1 MREYELGGRMSARLD
16 PYRPDVPLAM
26 LIGGDWL
33 MSDDAFEAIDPST
46 GESWASIP
54 EARPADVDA
63 AVEAARR
70 ALPSWR
76 ATSPETRQ
84 EVLWRI
90 ADRIESSDIDI
101 PLLLATENGR
111 PIREAAIA
119 DIPASAA
126 IYRFFSGAIRSHR
139 GATIPVSDPKSLVYT
154 YREPVGVVAAVLS
167 WNSPL
172 ITLANKIAPALAVG
186 CTLVVKPSEYASA
199 SVLLFLRMIE
209 DLLPPGVVN
218 VVTGTNAGQVLVSH
232 SGVDMITFTGGPAT
246 ARAILG
252 GAATTITPTLL
263 ELGGKS
269 GLIVAEDADID
280 RAVQDAMLGIFLAN
294 GEACIAAS
302 RLLVHVDVYD
312 EFRTRF
318 AEAASRIRIG
328 DAKDPATELGP
339 MVSARQLAM
348 VRTHLQGAR
357 EDGVECVTGDEPLD
371 LPEHLAGGFFQRP
384 TLLEDR
390 TGSSRIAQ
398 EEVFGPVTVL
408 EPFSSYED
416 AVERVNATEYGLAAG
431 IWTRDLERAHGIARQ
446 LRAGIVWVNKW
457 FDLPAGM
464 PMGGVANSGF
474 GRELSIETLDHYST
488 VKAIDVDLGA
498 PRPPLW
504 GLS

>member
-1 MREYELGGRMSARLD
+1 MSARRD
-16 PYRPDVPLAM
+16 PYRPSAPYAM
-26 LIGGDWL
+26 LIGGEWVT
-33 MSDDAFEAIDPST
+33 SDESFEAIDPST
-46 GESWASIP
+46 GQPWASIP
-54 EARPADVDA
+54 EAGRAHVEA

-76 ATSPETRQ
+76 ATSPEVRQ
-84 EVLWRI
+84 EALWRI
-90 ADRIESSDIDI
+90 AERIELTEIDI

-126 IYRFFSGAIRSHR
+126 IYRFFSGALRSHR
-139 GATIPVSDPKSLVYT
+139 GATIPVSDPKSLIYT

-199 SVLLFLRMIE
+199 SILTFLRMIE

-218 VVTGTNAGQVLVSH
+218 VVTGTKAGQFLVAQP
-232 SGVDMITFTGGPAT
+232 GIDMITFTGGPTT
-246 ARAILG
+246 AKAILA
-252 GAATTITPTLL
+252 GAAKTITPALM

-280 RAVQDAMLGIFLAN
+280 RAVQDALLGIYLAN

-302 RLLVHVDVYD
+302 RLLVHTEVYD

-318 AEAASRIRIG
+318 AETASRIRIG
-328 DAKDPATELGP
+328 DAKDPTTELGP

-348 VRTHLQGAR
+348 VRGHLDRALK
-357 EDGVECVTGDEPLD
+357 DGVEVVTGDVPLE

-390 TGSSRIAQ
+390 TQSSRIARD
-398 EEVFGPVTVL
+398 EVFGPVTVL
-408 EPFSSYED
+408 EPFTSYED
-416 AVERVNATEYGLAAG
+416 AVQRVNATEYGLAAG
-431 IWTRDLERAHGIARQ
+431 VWTRDLERAHGIASQ

-464 PMGGVANSGF
+464 PMGGVGNSGF
-474 GRELSIETLDHYST
+474 GRELSVETLDAYST

-498 PRPPLW
+498 PRAPLW

>member
-1 MREYELGGRMSARLD
+1 MSAARE
-16 PYRPDVPLAM
+16 PFRPGAPLAM
-26 LIGGDWL
+26 LVGDEWQPGKRC
-33 MSDDAFEAIDPST
+33 FEAVDPST
-46 GESWASIP
+46 GNAWAEIP
-54 EARPADVDA
+54 EASPDQVEA
-63 AVEAARR
+63 AVAAARR
-70 ALPSWR
+70 ALPAWR
-76 ATSPETRQ
+76 ALGPDRRQ

-90 ADRIESSDIDI
+90 AERIEQTDVDI

-139 GATIPVSDPKSLVYT
+139 GATVPVSDLTSLVYT
-154 YREPVGVVAAVLS
+154 TREPVGVVAAVLS

-186 CTLVVKPSEYASA
+186 CTVVVKPSEYASV
-199 SVLLFLRMIE
+199 SVLVFLRMIE

-218 VVTGTNAGQVLVSH
+218 VVTGVEAGKVLVVH
-232 SGVDMITFTGGPAT
+232 PDVDMITFTGGPST
-246 ARAILG
+246 ARAILTS
-252 GAATTITPTLL
+252 AAGTITPTLM

-269 GLIVAEDADID
+269 GLIVAEDADVD
-280 RAVQDAMLGIFLAN
+280 LAVQDAMLGIFLAN

-302 RLLVHVDVYD
+302 RLLVHASVYG
-312 EFRTRF
+312 EFRERF
-318 AEAASRIRIG
+318 ASMAARIRIG

-348 VRTHLQGAR
+348 VRAHLEGAR
-357 EDGVECVTGDEPLD
+357 EDGVRVVTGDAPLD
-371 LPEHLAGGFFQRP
+371 LPAELAGGFYQRP
-384 TLLEDR
+384 VLLEDT
-390 TGSSRIAQ
+390 TGAARIAR
-398 EEVFGPVTVL
+398 EEVFGPVTVM
-408 EPFSSYED
+408 EPFTSYDD
-416 AVERVNATEYGLAAG
+416 AVQRVNDTDYGLAAG
-431 IWTRDLERAHGIARQ
+431 VWTRDLERAHRIAGA

-464 PMGGVANSGF
+464 PMGGVGNSGF
-474 GRELSIETLDHYST
+474 GRELSVETLDHYST
-488 VKAIDVDLGA
+488 VKSVDMNLGA

>member
-1 MREYELGGRMSARLD
+1 MSARRH
-16 PYRPDVPLAM
+16 PYRQSAPLAM
-26 LIGGDWL
+26 LIGGDWVT
-33 MSDDAFEAIDPST
+33 SDESFEAIDPST
-46 GESWASIP
+46 GQPWTSIP
-54 EARPADVDA
+54 EAGRPQVEA

-70 ALPSWR
+70 ALPNWR
-76 ATSPETRQ
+76 ATSPEVRQ
-84 EVLWRI
+84 EALWRI
-90 ADRIESSDIDI
+90 AERIDSTEIDI

-139 GATIPVSDPKSLVYT
+139 GTTVPVSDPKSLIYT
-154 YREPVGVVAAVLS
+154 HREPVGVVAAVLS

-186 CTLVVKPSEYASA
+186 CTVVVKPSEYASA
-199 SVLLFLRMIE
+199 SVLTFLRMIE

-218 VVTGTNAGQVLVSH
+218 VVTGTKAGQLLVAQR
-232 SGVDMITFTGGPAT
+232 GIDMITFTGGPTT
-246 ARAILG
+246 ARAILA
-252 GAATTITPTLL
+252 GAAKTITPALM

-269 GLIVAEDADID
+269 GLIVAEDADIE
-280 RAVQDAMLGIFLAN
+280 RAVQDALLGIYLAN

-302 RLLVHVDVYD
+302 RLLVHIDVYD

-318 AEAASRIRIG
+318 AETASRIRIG
-328 DAKDPATELGP
+328 DAKDPNTELGP

-348 VRTHLQGAR
+348 VRGHLDCALD
-357 EDGVECVTGDEPLD
+357 DGVEVVTGDAPLD

-390 TGSSRIAQ
+390 TQSSRIARD
-398 EEVFGPVTVL
+398 EVFGPVTVL
-408 EPFSSYED
+408 EPFTSYED
-416 AVERVNATEYGLAAG
+416 AVQRVNATEYGLAAG
-431 IWTRDLERAHGIARQ
+431 VWTRDLERAHGIASQ

-464 PMGGVANSGF
+464 PMGGVGNSGF
-474 GRELSIETLDHYST
+474 GRELSVETLDAYTT

-498 PRPPLW
+498 PRAPLW

>member
-1 MREYELGGRMSARLD
+1 MSVRRD
-16 PYRPDVPLAM
+16 PYLPNDPLAM
-26 LIGGDWL
+26 LIGGEWVLSGD
-33 MSDDAFEAIDPST
+33 SFEAVDPST
-46 GESWASIP
+46 GQAWALIP
-54 EARPADVDA
+54 EARATQVDA

-70 ALPSWR
+70 ALPRWR
-76 ATSPETRQ
+76 ATSPEVRQ
-84 EVLWRI
+84 EALWRI
-90 ADRIESSDIDI
+90 AERIESTDIEI

-139 GATIPVSDPKSLVYT
+139 GATVPVSDPKSLVYT
-154 YREPVGVVAAVLS
+154 HREPVGVVAAVLS

-186 CTLVVKPSEYASA
+186 CTVVVKPSEYASA
-199 SVLLFLRMIE
+199 SVLTFLRMIE
-209 DLLPPGVVN
+209 DLLPPGVLN
-218 VVTGTNAGQVLVSH
+218 VVTGTKAGEFLVANP
-232 SGVDMITFTGGPAT
+232 GIDMITFTGGPAT
-246 ARAILG
+246 ARAILAS
-252 GAATTITPTLL
+252 AAQTITPALM

-280 RAVQDAMLGIFLAN
+280 RAVQDALLGIFLAN

-312 EFRTRF
+312 EFRSRF
-318 AEAASRIRIG
+318 AEQASQIRIG

-348 VRTHLQGAR
+348 VTAHLDRAR
-357 EDGVECVTGDEPLD
+357 EDGVGFVTGDAPLD

-408 EPFSSYED
+408 EPFTSYED
-416 AVERVNATEYGLAAG
+416 AVQRVNATEYGLAAG
-431 IWTRDLERAHGIARQ
+431 VWTRDLERAHGIASQ

-464 PMGGVANSGF
+464 PMGGVGNSGF
-474 GRELSIETLDHYST
+474 GRELSVETLDQYST
-488 VKAIDVDLGA
+488 LKAIDVDLGS
-498 PRPPLW
+498 PRAPLW

>member
-1 MREYELGGRMSARLD
+1 MREREVGGRMSARRA
-16 PYRPDVPLAM
+16 PYRLDAPLEM
-26 LIGGDWL
+26 LIGGDWVT
-33 MSDDAFEAIDPST
+33 SGDGFEAIDPSN
-46 GESWASIP
+46 GQPWASIP
-54 EARPADVDA
+54 EARPTQVEA
-63 AVEAARR
+63 AIEAARR

-76 ATSPETRQ
+76 AASPEVRQ

-90 ADRIESSDIDI
+90 AERIESSELGF

-126 IYRFFSGAIRSHR
+126 IYRFFSGAIRTHR
-139 GATIPVSDPKSLVYT
+139 GATVPVSDPNSLVYT
-154 YREPVGVVAAVLS
+154 YHEPVGVVAAILS

-186 CTLVVKPSEYASA
+186 CTVVVKPSEYASA
-199 SVLLFLRMIE
+199 SVLVFLRLIE
-209 DLLPPGVVN
+209 DLLPPGVLN
-218 VVTGTNAGQVLVSH
+218 VVTGAKAGQVLVEH
-232 SGVDMITFTGGPAT
+232 PGVDMITFTGGPAT
-246 ARAILG
+246 ARSILR
-252 GAATTITPTLL
+252 GASATITPALM

-302 RLLVHVDVYD
+302 RLLVHMDVYD
-312 EFRTRF
+312 EFRARF
-318 AEAASRIRIG
+318 AATAARIRIG
-328 DAKDPATELGP
+328 DAKDPDTELGP
-339 MVSARQLAM
+339 MVSARQLAT
-348 VRTHLQGAR
+348 VQAHLQSAR
-357 EDGVECVTGDEPLD
+357 EDGVGFVTGDEPFD

-384 TLLEDR
+384 TLLEDLTR
-390 TGSSRIAQ
+390 TSRIAR

-408 EPFSSYED
+408 EPFTSYED
-416 AVERVNATEYGLAAG
+416 AVQRVNATEYGLAAG

-446 LRAGIVWVNKW
+446 LHAGIVWVNKW

-464 PMGGVANSGF
+464 PMGGIGNSGF
-474 GRELSIETLDHYST
+474 GRELSVETLDHYST

-498 PRPPLW
+498 ARPPLW
-504 GLS
+504 GLP